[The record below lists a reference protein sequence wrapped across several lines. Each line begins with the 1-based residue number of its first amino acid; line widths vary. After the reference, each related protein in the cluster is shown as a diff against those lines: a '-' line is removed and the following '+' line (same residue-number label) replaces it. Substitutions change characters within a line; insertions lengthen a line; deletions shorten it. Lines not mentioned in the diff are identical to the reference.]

1 MDQLVALGAGAD
13 EMRQKGLYSSEASVQ
28 MAWLRLGI
36 LSRERSKLRTQDL
49 DEKEAL
55 HAEIQALREA
65 LRAVS
70 AEP

>member
-1 MDQLVALGAGAD
+1 MDRLVALDAEAE
-13 EMRQKGLYSSEASVQ
+13 EMRQKGLYSSEASVR

-36 LSRERSKLRTQDL
+36 LSRERSKRHTQDL

-55 HAEIQALREA
+55 HAEIQALKEA